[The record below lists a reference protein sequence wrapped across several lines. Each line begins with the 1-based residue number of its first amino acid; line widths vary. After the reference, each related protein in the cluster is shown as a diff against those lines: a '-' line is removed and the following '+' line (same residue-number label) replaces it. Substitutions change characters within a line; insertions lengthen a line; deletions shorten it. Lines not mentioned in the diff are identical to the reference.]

1 MAAAAYLLVNMATN
15 LLQDAEFG
23 AVTIRRSH
31 LSRSLRLKVNE
42 RGDVVISMPKR
53 APLYLAKKLL
63 DDARDQVRRTVQK
76 TQTQLVVL
84 QNGEL
89 IGKSHRLV
97 IRDSDELSGRLIGT
111 FIEITVPSH
120 LAVDSLEVQDY
131 IKQFALKALRTQA
144 KAYLSRQLQIL
155 ADQYSF
161 SYSNVRFSNAGTRW
175 GSCSS
180 TGTISLNVWLMQLP
194 FELIDYVIIH
204 ELCHTR
210 QMNHSQEFWALV
222 EAILPNYKQLRRAL
236 KAQRP
241 YL

>member
-1 MAAAAYLLVNMATN
+1 MATN
-15 LLQDAEFG
+15 LLEDAEFG

-42 RGDVVISMPKR
+42 RGALVISMPKR
-53 APLYLAKKLL
+53 APLYLAKQLL
-63 DDARDQVRRTVQK
+63 DDAREQVRRTIQK
-76 TQTQLVVL
+76 AQTQLVVL
-84 QNGEL
+84 QSGDL

-97 IRDSDELSGRLIGT
+97 IRESDELSGRLIGT
-111 FIEITVPSH
+111 FIEVTVPPH
-120 LAVDSLEVQDY
+120 MAVESQEVQDY

-144 KAYLSRQLQIL
+144 KAYLSRQLQTL
-155 ADQYSF
+155 ATRYGF
-161 SYSNVRFSNAGTRW
+161 MYSNVRFSNAGTRW

-180 TGTISLNVWLMQLP
+180 SGTISLNIWLMQLP
-194 FELIDYVIIH
+194 FELIDYVIVH

-210 QMNHSQEFWALV
+210 QMNHSPKFWSLV
-222 EAILPNYKQLRRAL
+222 EAILPNYKLLRRAL